1 MKQNKFRNLCKKYS
15 VCDNAKFVG
24 ILPAII
30 LITAI
35 VLIVVLG
42 LQYGSFSDGVGI
54 GIDFEG
60 GTILTVTLGQDALDH
75 YDANREKSPTSSKMS
90 NTMVKSRCEL
100 LAIARGK
107 RQEQDRNRF

>member
-90 NTMVKSRCEL
+90 NTTVKKSL
-100 LAIARGK
+100 
-107 RQEQDRNRF
+107 